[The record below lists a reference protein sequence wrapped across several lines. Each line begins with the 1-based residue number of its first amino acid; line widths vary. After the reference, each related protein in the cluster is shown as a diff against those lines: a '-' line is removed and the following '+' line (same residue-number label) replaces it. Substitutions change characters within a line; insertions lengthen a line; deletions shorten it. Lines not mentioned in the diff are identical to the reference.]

1 MLALTECEVETA
13 SIASH
18 VSDDSDD
25 FVVIIPDC
33 FDLNKPLPGYDRDL
47 TPPATQDQQAEG
59 EESVIEEP
67 PTPQAT
73 TELLPSTQLPSEPHG
88 MTPPA
93 VTTSPPTARKG
104 SFGRVTLQ
112 TVKDG
117 GFRNPLTIA
126 TGFMNTMSDLVEEH
140 VRFVPSVICSP
151 ITHTEG
157 TQSQERNESDNEEMF
172 EVNKKHVAYLGYSS
186 TGCPAFGRVGTTWDS

>member
-18 VSDDSDD
+18 DDSDD

-67 PTPQAT
+67 PTPQPT
-73 TELLPSTQLPSEPHG
+73 TELPSTKLPSEPHG
-88 MTPPA
+88 ATPPA

-126 TGFMNTMSDLVEEH
+126 TGFMNTMSNLVEEH

-151 ITHTEG
+151 IAHTEG

-186 TGCPAFGRVGTTWDS
+186 TSFGCVSTTWDS